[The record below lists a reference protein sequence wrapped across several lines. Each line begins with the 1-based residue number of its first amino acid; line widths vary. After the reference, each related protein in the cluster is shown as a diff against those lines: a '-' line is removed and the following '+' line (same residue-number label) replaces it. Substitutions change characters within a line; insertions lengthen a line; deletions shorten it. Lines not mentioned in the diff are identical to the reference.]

1 MKTTE
6 ERRTSFELVSWFGGF
21 PTRYERVA
29 NSLHQ
34 WTTFKVVLLAIATHA
49 FAALPPKPSDLPWSF
64 QRLARPAVPK
74 PQNAAWPKDDL
85 DRFILAKLE
94 AAKLSP
100 NADAS
105 RVTLIRR
112 VAYDLTGLPPTWEEV
127 SAFVRDPSN
136 DDAALAKVVDSY
148 LKSPRFGERW
158 ARHWLDVVRYAD
170 SSGRTWNAPI
180 TYAWKYRDWVID
192 SFNSDKPYNRFV
204 AEQIAGDLLPAKT
217 VEQRR
222 EQIIGT
228 GLLAL
233 GAMDLTEGSAER
245 FTMDQIDD
253 QIDVTTRAFLG
264 MTIACARCHDHK
276 TDPVS
281 QKDYYALAGLFYS
294 TRTLPGTAHKGDM
307 TSAGY
312 VDPEMLID
320 LPAKLGDKVGPPA
333 KLPEG
338 VHSMADYSEAS
349 SADRKS
355 VIKYDADAFFAIGV
369 LDAKPQ
375 NCELA
380 VGGDPYERG
389 AAPHRGAMEIPTLPK
404 MPPVAPGAS
413 GRLELANWITQ
424 PTHPLTARVMVNRVW
439 AHLFGKG
446 IVRTVDDFGMTGSW
460 PKNQELLDHLAVR
473 FVVDGWSVK
482 KLLRAIMLSHAY
494 RQDSAIPDSRN
505 LNPDSSTVTKSG
517 TNQESGIKN
526 QESVDPDNDL
536 IWRVPPR
543 RLEFE
548 AIRDAMLMAAGELKL
563 DRPQG
568 IQVAG
573 TGGKGNT
580 GRTRSLLDLESPY
593 RTIYL
598 PVLRDLLPD
607 AYSTFDFPPPTQIKG
622 QRDVTTAAP
631 QSLWFMNSGFSERIA
646 SAVAERESDVAGLYR
661 LLLSREP
668 TAEEVADAKELIA
681 EAGLVALAQAL
692 IGSAE
697 FRYVF

>member
-1 MKTTE
+1 M
-6 ERRTSFELVSWFGGF
+6 
-21 PTRYERVA
+21 
-29 NSLHQ
+29 
-34 WTTFKVVLLAIATHA
+34 
-49 FAALPPKPSDLPWSF
+49 
-64 QRLARPAVPK
+64 
-74 PQNAAWPKDDL
+74 
-85 DRFILAKLE
+85 
-94 AAKLSP
+94 
-100 NADAS
+100 
-105 RVTLIRR
+105 
-112 VAYDLTGLPPTWEEV
+112 
-127 SAFVRDPSN
+127 
-136 DDAALAKVVDSY
+136 
-148 LKSPRFGERW
+148 
-158 ARHWLDVVRYAD
+158 
-170 SSGRTWNAPI
+170 
-180 TYAWKYRDWVID
+180 
-192 SFNSDKPYNRFV
+192 
-204 AEQIAGDLLPAKT
+204 
-217 VEQRR
+217 
-222 EQIIGT
+222 
-228 GLLAL
+228 
-233 GAMDLTEGSAER
+233 
-245 FTMDQIDD
+245 
-253 QIDVTTRAFLG
+253 
-264 MTIACARCHDHK
+264 
-276 TDPVS
+276 
-281 QKDYYALAGLFYS
+281 FYS
-294 TRTLPGTAHKGDM
+294 SRTLPGTAHKGDM

-320 LPAKLGDKVGPPA
+320 LPAKLGDTVGPPS

-349 SADRKS
+349 RGVKGE
-355 VIKYDADAFFAIGV
+355 IIRYDSDGYFAIGV
-369 LDAKPQ
+369 VDAKPQ

-380 VGGDPYERG
+380 VGGDPYDRK
-389 AAPHRGAMEIPTLPK
+389 AAPHRGAMDIPSLPK
-404 MPPVAPGAS
+404 MPPVAAGAS

-439 AHLFGKG
+439 SHLFGKG

-482 KLLRAIMLSHAY
+482 KLLRTIMLSHAY
-494 RQDSAIPDSRN
+494 RQ
-505 LNPDSSTVTKSG
+505 SSDASEAAM
-517 TNQESGIKN
+517 N
-526 QESVDPDNDL
+526 VDADNDHL
-536 IWRVPPR
+536 WRVPPR

-548 AIRDAMLMAAGELKL
+548 AIRDAMLMAAGELEL

-580 GRTRSLLDLESPY
+580 GRTRSLLDLDSPY

-646 SAVAERESDVAGLYR
+646 SAVVDRESDIAGLYR

-668 TAEEVADAKELIA
+668 TSEEVAEAKELIA
-681 EAGLVALAQAL
+681 DAGLAALAQAL

>member
-1 MKTTE
+1 M
-6 ERRTSFELVSWFGGF
+6 
-21 PTRYERVA
+21 
-29 NSLHQ
+29 
-34 WTTFKVVLLAIATHA
+34 
-49 FAALPPKPSDLPWSF
+49 
-64 QRLARPAVPK
+64 
-74 PQNAAWPKDDL
+74 

-94 AAKLSP
+94 AAKLAP

-112 VAYDLTGLPPTWEEV
+112 VAYDLTGLPPTWDEV
-127 SAFVRDPSN
+127 TAFVKDPSN
-136 DDAALAKVVDSY
+136 DDAALAKVVDGY

-192 SFNSDKPYNRFV
+192 SFNKDKPYSSFV
-204 AEQIAGDLLPAKT
+204 AEQIAGDLLPAKS
-217 VEQRR
+217 VEERR
-222 EQIIGT
+222 EKIIGT

-233 GAMDLTEGSAER
+233 GAMDLTEGSGER

-294 TRTLPGTAHKGDM
+294 SRTLPGTAHKGDM
-307 TSAGY
+307 TGAGY

-320 LPAKLGDKVGPPA
+320 LPAKLGDKVGPPS

-349 SADRKS
+349 SADRKA
-355 VIKYDADAFFAIGV
+355 VIKYDTDGFFAIGV
-369 LDAKPQ
+369 VDAKPQ

-389 AAPHRGAMEIPTLPK
+389 AAPHRGAMNIPSLPK
-404 MPPVAPGAS
+404 LPPVAPGAS
-413 GRLELANWITQ
+413 GRLELATWITEA
-424 PTHPLTARVMVNRVW
+424 THPLTTHPMTARVMVNRVW

-482 KLLRAIMLSHAY
+482 KLIRTIMLSHAY
-494 RQDSAIPDSRN
+494 R
-505 LNPDSSTVTKSG
+505 LDSSVEQRAKSEDLPARSDAANKG
-517 TNQESGIKN
+517 STLSAL
-526 QESVDPDNDL
+526 SSPLAVDPDNDL
-536 IWRVPPR
+536 HWRMAPR

-548 AIRDAMLMAAGELKL
+548 AIRDAMLMAANELKL
-563 DRPQG
+563 ERPEG
-568 IQVAG
+568 IQVTG

-580 GRTRSLLDLESPY
+580 ARTRSLLDLESPY

-607 AYSTFDFPPPTQIKG
+607 AYATFDFPPPTQIKG

-646 SAVAERESDVAGLYR
+646 SAVAERESEVPALYR

-668 TAEEVADAKELIA
+668 TSDEVADAKELIA
-681 EAGLVALAQAL
+681 DAGVAALVQAL